1 PAQLQGHLRIH
12 GQARPRDQW
21 SQRHTSGTHGLGGT
35 SPNPL
40 FIRVKIDDPASPSLS
55 ATFSNKKEDALGGV
69 PSRPSTTQE
78 LSFGI
83 EDVFKK

>member
-1 PAQLQGHLRIH
+1 
-12 GQARPRDQW
+12 
-21 SQRHTSGTHGLGGT
+21 
-35 SPNPL
+35 L